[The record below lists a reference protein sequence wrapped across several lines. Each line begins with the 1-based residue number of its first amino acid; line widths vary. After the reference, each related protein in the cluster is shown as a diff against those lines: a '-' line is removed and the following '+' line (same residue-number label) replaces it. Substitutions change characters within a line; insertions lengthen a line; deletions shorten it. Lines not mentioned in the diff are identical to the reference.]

1 MSLVQIEHVIEKV
14 SEPIARWLNYIAG
27 FFLAAMMT
35 LTGVDVAMRYFLNS
49 PIPGSFEIIEFMMPM
64 VVALG
69 LASCAYREGH
79 VRVDLITS
87 MLPGRIQQLLK
98 SAAYLIMAAVFVLV
112 TWQSIVRAKG
122 MMASGQYT
130 EVLYLPI
137 YPFVFV
143 VTLGSAA
150 LCLIALKL
158 CLHYLN
164 EAVKP

>member
-1 MSLVQIEHVIEKV
+1 MSIVQIEHIIGKV
-14 SEPIARWLNYIAG
+14 SEPIARWLNYAAG
-27 FFLAAMMT
+27 FFLAAMMA
-35 LTGVDVAMRYFLNS
+35 LTGADVAMRYFLNS
-49 PIPGSFEIIEFMMPM
+49 PIPGSFEIIQYMMPM

-69 LASCAYREGH
+69 LAACACKEGH

-87 MLPGRIQQLLK
+87 MLPERTQQVLK
-98 SAAYLIMAAVFVLV
+98 SVSYFIMTVVFFLIS
-112 TWQSIVRAKG
+112 WQSIVRAKG

-143 VTLGSAA
+143 VTLGGAA
-150 LCLIALKL
+150 LCLVALKL